1 VIVMEDIAA
10 EDWYEQLIATVVRVK
25 ATVGYSND
33 KQDELI
39 KSAET
44 VARAR
49 LSSDTRKI
57 SKMSSSSL
65 PRLLLVQGFLQIL
78 ER

>member
-1 VIVMEDIAA
+1 MEDIAA